1 MISIFTFVT
10 FTFIIFRSD
19 NITHALLFLS
29 NIFSVT
35 FFLIPETPSFWVIL
49 LVIIFSLFEWYGRQ
63 GDYVLDII
71 LNYCNKALRWTL
83 YLFFVVLILYYAG
96 AEKPSYI
103 FNFKYVIH
111 YRK

>member
-10 FTFIIFRSD
+10 FTFIFFRSD

-35 FFLIPETPSFWVIL
+35 FFLIPETPSFSVIL

-63 GDYVLDII
+63 GDYV
-71 LNYCNKALRWTL
+71 
-83 YLFFVVLILYYAG
+83 
-96 AEKPSYI
+96 S
-103 FNFKYVIH
+103 
-111 YRK
+111 